1 MSINKYLKICL
12 PTDVAIIKKIKRN
25 ICYKKADK
33 VCGEYSTL
41 IKCYA
46 FSKSI
51 YSSAKF
57 IIMEFH

>member
-41 IKCYA
+41 CYA
-46 FSKSI
+46 LFTGD
-51 YSSAKF
+51 F
-57 IIMEFH
+57 FVL